1 MTLYNPFHAR
11 VNLLVHQ
18 LGPFLPV
25 KFRVQHLPALLLFL
39 ERRPQSLFDQTFRYR
54 FNHSSVNMTVL
65 KNVLEEYFSLPEAHT
80 PLLETEAAGHASTP
94 MAQQQHTL
102 AAKVWVAGT

>member
-1 MTLYNPFHAR
+1 
-11 VNLLVHQ
+11 
-18 LGPFLPV
+18 
-25 KFRVQHLPALLLFL
+25 
-39 ERRPQSLFDQTFRYR
+39 
-54 FNHSSVNMTVL
+54 MTVL

>member
-80 PLLETEAAGHASTP
+80 PLVLACSIRSLRQKQQAMHLHPWHNSNTP
-94 MAQQQHTL
+94 
-102 AAKVWVAGT
+102 